1 MKQQPID
8 ILLIEDNEYDAELTM
23 LALKDNRVTNN
34 IKWLKDGQEAVDFI
48 LGQGEYASREINNQH
63 RVVLLDIQLPKLNGL
78 EVLKIIRDNPST
90 QKLPVV
96 MLTSSK
102 EDSDVLC
109 SYETGANSYLV
120 KPVDF
125 EEFIKVVRDMGFY
138 WMLLNEPPV

>member
-1 MKQQPID
+1 
-8 ILLIEDNEYDAELTM
+8 M

>member
-23 LALKDNRVTNN
+23 LALRDNRVTNN

-48 LGQGEYASREINNQH
+48 LGQGEYASREINNQP

-78 EVLKIIRDNPST
+78 EVLKIIRNNPKT
-90 QKLPVV
+90 HKLPVV